1 MWFSTLLF
9 TTERVFSSRNR
20 TGSLLTDEESCLA
33 KSLFWGQDIQ
43 ASSPKLELATVWV
56 S

>member
-1 MWFSTLLF
+1 MWFSTLLS
-9 TTERVFSSRNR
+9 TTQHVFLSRNR

-33 KSLFWGQDIQ
+33 KSLFWGQDTQ
-43 ASSPKLELATVWV
+43 ASSPKPELATVWI